1 MDAIKS
7 NKTLLFLF
15 TLYGALYGICVF
27 ANINSKE
34 FMTIDENS
42 IVSSLEQLTTSAFYN
57 MNATYHSQFYGWTYF
72 SLNFVLIS
80 ILNVIGVD
88 SEIGVNFS
96 IRVVGFVI
104 GLIVITLFY
113 KLTTRNVTRTKA
125 CILTAFFIV
134 NPVTAHFFNE
144 IHPEMLGVLFQL
156 AAVGVFYNIYVDK
169 KNIKGDF
176 YLAILFLSLS
186 CLSKQ
191 AFVVANT
198 FIALSFFI
206 LYHLEV
212 KKLQLREFIKI
223 IFFCLI
229 VFFSIFFI
237 IHPYAFIEFD
247 KFFEAQRF
255 ISEEHSSKSFD
266 MVIDRWIQEIIGN
279 PLVLINFLLL
289 FSLLWWR
296 KLPLSYNLS
305 VVFCCLVTSIY
316 VYKSRLWVT
325 DGYFFPIYAF
335 YFFNIFYF
343 INLTCCKIDK
353 KFRYLILFTLSLVFL
368 SNLSVSIYE
377 QQKRFFLQSTKT
389 KNIAWEYL
397 KDLPGSKK
405 VAYSPNIAMPNNLRG
420 NGCHAWQGCN
430 YAKDLEKYDPDIIV
444 YSPSYPH
451 FNSQEFLH
459 YIDNNNMRLIKEI
472 NSSKSSSNY
481 SCQNPSYSKLYVFDY
496 FLLYQNISSCIGS
509 YINMLDNYTTQSVV
523 TGLDIEIY
531 ENN

>member
-1 MDAIKS
+1 MDVIKS
-7 NKTLLFLF
+7 NKSLLLLFTF
-15 TLYGALYGICVF
+15 YGALYGICVF

-96 IRVVGFVI
+96 IRAVGFII

-113 KLTTRNVTRTKA
+113 KLTIRSVTRTKA

-156 AAVGVFYNIYVDK
+156 AAVGLFYSIYVDK

-212 KKLQLREFIKI
+212 KKLQLGEFIKI

-266 MVIDRWIQEIIGN
+266 MVADRWVQEIIGN

-316 VYKSRLWVT
+316 AYKSRLWVT
-325 DGYFFPIYAF
+325 DNYFFPIYVF

-343 INLTCCKIDK
+343 INSVYFKTYK
-353 KFRYLILFTLSLVFL
+353 KVRYIILFTLSLVFI
-368 SNLSVSIYE
+368 SNLSVSINE

-397 KDLPGSKK
+397 KDLPDNKK
-405 VAYSPNIAMPNNLRG
+405 VAYSPNIAMPDNLKG

-430 YAKDLEKYDPDIIV
+430 YAKDLEKYDPDMIV

-451 FNSQEFLH
+451 FNSQEFQR
-459 YIDNNNMRLIKEI
+459 YIDDNDMKLVKEI
-472 NSSKSSSNY
+472 SSHKDTLKHT
-481 SCQNPSYSKLYVFDY
+481 CQNPSYNKLYIFDY
-496 FLLYQNISSCIGS
+496 FLLFENISSCINS
-509 YINMLDNYTTQSVV
+509 YVSMVNNYMTRSEI
-523 TGLDIEIY
+523 TGLDIKIY
-531 ENN
+531 END